1 MVGLVVLCLYLSR
14 LSQYL
19 YLKISG
25 MNDPAQKDMWTR
37 RYRRVKA
44 PEPSETQIHI
54 AVVEHCR
61 RLIKPDVLFFHCPNG
76 EHRNKRTAAK
86 LKAMGV
92 LPGVAD
98 LIFIRAAPW
107 SFDCTPDILF
117 LELKRKGQK
126 QSDNQLAFEPRAKA
140 CGAQYRV
147 ADSVDAAIDILEH
160 GRWVRQRSKVA

>member
-1 MVGLVVLCLYLSR
+1 MGAPV
-14 LSQYL
+14 
-19 YLKISG
+19 
-25 MNDPAQKDMWTR
+25 QKDIFTK

-44 PEPSETQIHI
+44 PEPSELQIHV

-61 RLIKPDVLFFHCPNG
+61 RLIKPGVLFFHCPNG
-76 EHRNKRTAAK
+76 EFRNKRTAAK

-107 SFDCTPDILF
+107 SFDCAPDILF
-117 LELKRKGQK
+117 LELKRKGEK
-126 QSDNQLAFEPRAKA
+126 QSDNQLAFEQRVKA

-147 ADSVDAAIDILEH
+147 ADSVDVAIEILEH
-160 GRWVRQRSKVA
+160 GRWVRPRAKVA